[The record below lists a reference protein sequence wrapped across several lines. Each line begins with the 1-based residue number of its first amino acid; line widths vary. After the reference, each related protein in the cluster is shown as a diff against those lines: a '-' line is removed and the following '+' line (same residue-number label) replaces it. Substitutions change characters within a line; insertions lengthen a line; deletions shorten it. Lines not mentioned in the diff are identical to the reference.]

1 VEDEHQLE
9 PSFVA
14 FAALPVGLGCIAADW
29 AHYQGYERLDLGI
42 DLSLSFLRIDFNNMI
57 VSNIFY
63 FDNNKT
69 SFHSCDHIS
78 MTFIVYSDGGCRG
91 NPGISGVGV
100 AIYFSELS
108 PKQINQGMVEKGDF
122 TPVAEL
128 SQYLGE
134 MTNNQSEWNGVLHGL
149 EWILAHKGQGC
160 DVVGVVD
167 SELVQRQIMGR
178 YKVKHPLLKPLFE
191 QFLQL
196 KSHHTGMQY
205 FHVLR
210 EYNST
215 CDTLANQAMDTRQN
229 TIKTY

>member
-1 VEDEHQLE
+1 M
-9 PSFVA
+9 S
-14 FAALPVGLGCIAADW
+14 VG
-29 AHYQGYERLDLGI
+29 
-42 DLSLSFLRIDFNNMI
+42 
-57 VSNIFY
+57 NIFY

-69 SFHSCDHIS
+69 SIHCCDHIS

-91 NPGISGVGV
+91 NPGISGVGA

-108 PKQINQGMVEKGDF
+108 PKQISQSMVEKSDF
-122 TPVAEL
+122 TQVAEL

-134 MTNNQSEWNGVLHGL
+134 MTNNQSEWNGVLKGL

-196 KSHHTGMQY
+196 KSHCASMQY

-215 CDTLANQAMDTRQN
+215 CDTLANQAMDTKQN
-229 TIKTY
+229 TTKTY